1 MVTFHIN
8 GQELHAEEGTTILAA
23 ARSAGIRIPTLC
35 YLKDYTPGSSCRMCL
50 VEVKGAKNPMTACNT
65 VVAEGMEIETETESI
80 RTLRRQNL
88 MLIAS
93 NHRMDCTFCGRF
105 PYCELNALMREYGLD
120 DRTYRYCRP
129 KEYDTSASHLFRDN
143 SKCILCGRC
152 VAACEK
158 QGIKAIGLTHR
169 GSRTRVTPGADCQPL
184 SATGCIGCGQCILA
198 CPVGALREA
207 DDTQPVF
214 NELHHKKKHVWV
226 GVTPEAAALL
236 GECMQEEAG
245 TLESGRTVALLRKL
259 GFEKVFDLGVFA
271 ELASVQEK
279 KELKQ
284 RLAEQRN
291 LPMISAGCSG
301 MVNYIRKHYPELTAL
316 LSECGSQ
323 MQCFAE
329 YCRENEAKRA
339 GIAPEDIYLVV
350 ISSCT
355 ADKTLTYPGIDASL
369 TVRELSAMFR
379 RSCVS
384 DFTAMQ
390 VWSRLMDEPFDEVD
404 RETRAAVL
412 SGKTDTDNIIS
423 CVKVSDIPAA
433 QVLLEQISAGGAG
446 APEGR
451 AFDYLKANVC
461 REGCLS
467 GGGSPRVFAEQMEE
481 GSYLAKRK
489 LALKICE

>member
-8 GQELHAEEGTTILAA
+8 GQELQAEEGTTILAA

-50 VEVKGAKNPMTACNT
+50 VEVKGARNPMTACNT
-65 VVAEGMEIETETESI
+65 VVTEGMEIETETESV
-80 RTLRRQNL
+80 RTLRKQNL

-93 NHRMDCTFCGRF
+93 NHRMDCTYCNRF

-129 KEYDTSASHLFRDN
+129 EEYDTSALHLVRDN

-158 QGIKAIGLTHR
+158 QGIRAIGLTHR
-169 GSRTRVTPGADCQPL
+169 GSWTRVTPGADCLPL
-184 SATGCIGCGQCILA
+184 PETGCIGCGQCILA

-207 DDTQPVF
+207 DDTQPVL

-226 GVTPEAAALL
+226 GVTPEVTALL

-245 TLESGRTVALLRKL
+245 TLEEGRTVALLRKL
-259 GFEKVFDLGVFA
+259 GFEKVFDLGIFA

-279 KELKQ
+279 KELEQ
-284 RLAEQRN
+284 RLEEQRN

-301 MVNYIRKHYPELTAL
+301 MVNYIRKHYPELTPL

-329 YCRENEAKRA
+329 YCRETEAKRA
-339 GIAPEDIYLVV
+339 GVAPEDIYVVV

-355 ADKTLTYPGIDASL
+355 AAKAAGYPGIDASL
-369 TVRELSAMFR
+369 TVRELSTMFR

-390 VWSRLMDEPFDEVD
+390 VWSRLEDEAYDEVAG
-404 RETRAAVL
+404 EVRAAAV
-412 SGKTDTDNIIS
+412 SEDSDGKGAVS
-423 CVKVSDIPAA
+423 CVRVSDIPAA
-433 QVLLEQISAGGAG
+433 QVLLEQIAAEKAG
-446 APEGR
+446 ALEGR
-451 AFDYLKANVC
+451 AFDYLKAGAC
-461 REGCLS
+461 KEGCLC